1 MFVGGRNARAS
12 RLTAKRL
19 IKGDANSISIAAAS
33 IVAKVIRDRLMMMYD
48 KIYPGYDFKDNMGY
62 GTKAHLAGLAAHGV
76 TPIHRRS
83 FGPVRDRLRS

>member
-1 MFVGGRNARAS
+1 
-12 RLTAKRL
+12 
-19 IKGDANSISIAAAS
+19 
-33 IVAKVIRDRLMMMYD
+33 MMYD